1 VKTLAEIEPILA
13 KRTAETEPLLVVDD
27 LKTWFF
33 TRDGIVRAVDGLSY
47 QLRRGETL
55 GIVGESGCG
64 KSVGVLSILG
74 LVPMPPGR
82 IVGGSIK
89 FRGRELV
96 GLDEPAMRT
105 IRGNEISVIFQEPM
119 TSLNPVMAI
128 GRQIAEPLMLHQG
141 LSRRAAFDRAAEMLD
156 LVRIPEARRRLS
168 EYPHHLSGGTRQR
181 VMIAIALACRPEI
194 LIADEPTTALDVTI
208 QAQILRLLRQLQRE
222 LATSVILISHN
233 LAVIAESVQR
243 VIVMYA
249 GRKVEEA
256 PVSQLFRRP
265 RHPYT
270 VGLLGSVPTIVRGP
284 AAPKTRLA
292 EIPGMLPALSEPVPG
307 CAFAPRCSL
316 ASDQCRSAPPPLKE
330 QAAGHAAACWH
341 SERATEV
348 AYG

>member
-1 VKTLAEIEPILA
+1 M
-13 KRTAETEPLLVVDD
+13 
-27 LKTWFF
+27 KTWFF
-33 TRDGIVRAVDGLSY
+33 TRDGILRAVDGLSY
-47 QLRRGETL
+47 SRGETL
-55 GIVGESGCG
+55 GIVGICG
-64 KSVGVLSILG
+64 KSVGALSILG

-82 IVGGSIK
+82 IVGGSIR

-96 GLDEPAMRT
+96 GLDEAAMRA

-119 TSLNPVMAI
+119 TSLNPVMPV

-141 LSRRAAFDRAAEMLD
+141 LSRRAAHDRAAEMLN

-168 EYPHHLSGGTRQR
+168 EYPHQLSGGTRQR
-181 VMIAIALACRPEI
+181 IMIAIALACRPDI

-256 PVSQLFRRP
+256 PVSALFRRP

-270 VGLLGSVPTIVRGP
+270 VGLLGSVPRIVRGP
-284 AAPKTRLA
+284 PQPQTRARKRLA
-292 EIPGMLPALSEPVPG
+292 EIPGMLPALSEQVPG

-316 ASDQCRSAPPPLKE
+316 ATDECRRAPPPPLLE
-330 QAAGHAAACWH
+330 QAANHFAACWH
-341 SERATEV
+341 SERASEV